1 MKKLHPSEYRN
12 LGISVT
18 TDYSEYSEGFK
29 VYISINGLAILGTTP
44 IGVYNEGHPPPSKD
58 FVISSLLPKVE

>member
-1 MKKLHPSEYRN
+1 MKKLRLGEYRN
-12 LGISVT
+12 LNISVAT
-18 TDYSEYSEGFK
+18 EYYSGFRM
-29 VYISINGLAILGTTP
+29 YISLNGFAILGTTP